1 MIGALCAHI
10 VFKYNPCQNNR
21 LAAFGLIVIII
32 SFFVTNLNTPS
43 PSIYILPPIIGV
55 SLILL
60 YGTEGTL
67 TAKLLS
73 FKPLVFIG
81 LISYSLYLIHQ
92 PIFAFFRLSRLT
104 YISDLERVY
113 LIILSVILA
122 YISWRFVERPF
133 RDRKVIKLNIF
144 VFLVFLFSSVL
155 LLLSISYGNGKLIK
169 SFSVS
174 ALEDTGVIPYDFDG
188 LRQDQLHCTNREPK
202 SACRFGGGGSHNIIL
217 IGDSHARVLTEAAY
231 KLHIKNNFSFIDL
244 SGCPYFPGLTLYT
257 WKKEIEGCSVDLQA
271 ERTRVIADSA
281 PSTVV
286 MSSRFSLYLFGHG
299 FDNGV
304 GGIEARR
311 NMQIGIT
318 GLEDFDQRLE
328 LIRKSLTSVIEEFV
342 AAGHRVVLVGE
353 APGNGWDPMQ
363 RLMMLEYLHKSN
375 TIDIDDLRKLMQ
387 IPKSSVDER
396 QRELDEIFN
405 ELAGTYQEVFFVDLK
420 RIFCAELHCQ
430 AISQKGEILY
440 SDEDHLSSIAALKV
454 FENILAAEN
463 FY

>member
-1 MIGALCAHI
+1 MPSRAWELLIGALCAHI

-155 LLLSISYGNGKLIK
+155 LLLSII
-169 SFSVS
+169 
-174 ALEDTGVIPYDFDG
+174 
-188 LRQDQLHCTNREPK
+188 
-202 SACRFGGGGSHNIIL
+202 
-217 IGDSHARVLTEAAY
+217 
-231 KLHIKNNFSFIDL
+231 
-244 SGCPYFPGLTLYT
+244 
-257 WKKEIEGCSVDLQA
+257 W
-271 ERTRVIADSA
+271 
-281 PSTVV
+281 
-286 MSSRFSLYLFGHG
+286 
-299 FDNGV
+299 
-304 GGIEARR
+304 
-311 NMQIGIT
+311 
-318 GLEDFDQRLE
+318 
-328 LIRKSLTSVIEEFV
+328 
-342 AAGHRVVLVGE
+342 
-353 APGNGWDPMQ
+353 
-363 RLMMLEYLHKSN
+363 
-375 TIDIDDLRKLMQ
+375 
-387 IPKSSVDER
+387 
-396 QRELDEIFN
+396 
-405 ELAGTYQEVFFVDLK
+405 
-420 RIFCAELHCQ
+420 
-430 AISQKGEILY
+430 
-440 SDEDHLSSIAALKV
+440 
-454 FENILAAEN
+454 
-463 FY
+463 

>member
-1 MIGALCAHI
+1 MPSRAWELLIGALCAHI

-169 SFSVS
+169 RFFSFS
-174 ALEDTGVIPYDFDG
+174 
-188 LRQDQLHCTNREPK
+188 
-202 SACRFGGGGSHNIIL
+202 
-217 IGDSHARVLTEAAY
+217 
-231 KLHIKNNFSFIDL
+231 
-244 SGCPYFPGLTLYT
+244 
-257 WKKEIEGCSVDLQA
+257 
-271 ERTRVIADSA
+271 
-281 PSTVV
+281 
-286 MSSRFSLYLFGHG
+286 SR
-299 FDNGV
+299 
-304 GGIEARR
+304 
-311 NMQIGIT
+311 
-318 GLEDFDQRLE
+318 
-328 LIRKSLTSVIEEFV
+328 
-342 AAGHRVVLVGE
+342 GHR
-353 APGNGWDPMQ
+353 
-363 RLMMLEYLHKSN
+363 SN
-375 TIDIDDLRKLMQ
+375 
-387 IPKSSVDER
+387 
-396 QRELDEIFN
+396 
-405 ELAGTYQEVFFVDLK
+405 
-420 RIFCAELHCQ
+420 
-430 AISQKGEILY
+430 
-440 SDEDHLSSIAALKV
+440 SI
-454 FENILAAEN
+454 
-463 FY
+463 